1 MSDPRPEP
9 SNSLA
14 LLIGAS
20 RYQDER
26 IPPVPAALNSLN
38 GIEAMLIDPRLG
50 GWPRDRVI
58 KIADP
63 ENPGELLKRMHRL
76 TDALDG
82 VLLLYYAG
90 HGFITSKG
98 ELALGVGAV
107 DFDYPGA
114 TGVEYPKVRDVLIEC
129 GARVKIVI
137 LDCCYSGRATHALTA
152 DVVSGT
158 ETQGVYTLAAA
169 DGPARVADLPR
180 QVHTTTAFTG
190 ELLSLISEGL
200 PDGEPWLTPEAL
212 FGPLK
217 SRLRQKGLPG
227 PRQIARDTAGHFGLA
242 RNVAYRPGRRH
253 PQPNQTRPPPPLT
266 TRPPLPGAP
275 RRGPQTAQTNGPYRQ
290 HHRKVSAPPLRQA
303 LHPRPTTTKE
313 QANRCGLGNH
323 HTTGERRPH
332 QVRGA
337 PISSPA
343 YSSSWCSSPFWPPS
357 QDVPTG

>member
-1 MSDPRPEP
+1 M
-9 SNSLA
+9 
-14 LLIGAS
+14 
-20 RYQDER
+20 
-26 IPPVPAALNSLN
+26 PAALNSLN

-242 RNVAYRPGRRH
+242 RNVAYRPR
-253 PQPNQTRPPPPLT
+253 PQAPTAEPDPPSPTVDNTPPT
-266 TRPPLPGAP
+266 PGSPEAW
-275 RRGPQTAQTNGPYRQ
+275 TTNGTDKWTVPPAPQ
-290 HHRKVSAPPLRQA
+290 EGFGPAPPTSPAPSTYDYQR
-303 LHPRPTTTKE
+303 
-313 QANRCGLGNH
+313 
-323 HTTGERRPH
+323 TGEPLWVGEPPH
-332 QVRGA
+332 DWRA
-337 PISSPA
+337 A
-343 YSSSWCSSPFWPPS
+343 TPPGKRS
-357 QDVPTG
+357 ADLVTGIFIVMVFFAILAAFTGCANWLNRA